1 MKKGKRTL
9 ALLLVMILAFGM
21 TPAVIAS
28 APMPISAPAP
38 DVPVDQIA
46 VTTGEI
52 LINGVQINAPRP
64 SVKDGVI
71 LLPIRQ
77 IAEALD
83 LAVTWQGNDR
93 SVTIGDAYVL
103 WIGKPQLSSDGGLTT
118 REFGP
123 APEIIDGRTYVPISF
138 FNFGLTGFSAS
149 VEDGKVVVN
158 AIDGTSAASVTITD
172 IANRS
177 VTLPK
182 PATKLVGTHN
192 PTLNIAIIL
201 GGGGKYLVGFGNKN
215 MAGNLYQYVYPEL
228 ADDVPQVGMGR
239 NVNIESCLAVGAD
252 LAILPQRFADEANVF
267 ENVGI
272 PAAVILPNN
281 ESFETIKTS
290 ITLLGTL
297 LGEDNRAKEIN
308 AYFDGKINAAKEIAG
323 KADAQVKAIYLGS
336 SSQLSVANGA
346 MLQSLMLETAGAV
359 NVAKDVA
366 GSGGF
371 IDVSV
376 EEIIGWNP
384 EIIYIPA
391 YASYT
396 VEDIL
401 SDAAWSSIQAV
412 KDKKVFIFP
421 SALEP
426 WDYPTPS
433 TSMGLMWLISNLY
446 PELYSMDQVLDDAN
460 EYYELVYGQR
470 FTVEQLGLR

>member
-1 MKKGKRTL
+1 
-9 ALLLVMILAFGM
+9 ALG
-21 TPAVIAS
+21 
-28 APMPISAPAP
+28 
-38 DVPVDQIA
+38 
-46 VTTGEI
+46 
-52 LINGVQINAPRP
+52 
-64 SVKDGVI
+64 
-71 LLPIRQ
+71 
-77 IAEALD
+77 LD
-83 LAVTWQGNDR
+83 VTWKGNDR
-93 SVTIGDAYVL
+93 SVTIGDTYVL
-103 WIGKPQLSSDGGLTT
+103 WIGKPQISTDGGLST

-149 VEDGKVVVN
+149 VVDGKVIVN
-158 AIDGTSAASVTITD
+158 TAGASGTSVTITD
-172 IANRS
+172 IVNRS

-228 ADDVPQVGMGR
+228 ANDVPQIGMGR
-239 NVNIESCLAVGAD
+239 NVNIESCIAVGAD
-252 LAILPQRFADEANVF
+252 LAILPQRFADEASVF
-267 ENVGI
+267 ENAGI

-281 ESFETIKTS
+281 ESFETIKSS

-297 LGEDNRAKEIN
+297 LGEDKRAAEIN

-323 KADAQVKAIYLGS
+323 KAGSQAKAIYLGS
-336 SSQLSVANGA
+336 SSKLSVANGA
-346 MLQSLMLETAGAV
+346 MLQSLMMETAGAI

-366 GSGGF
+366 GSGDF
-371 IDVSV
+371 IEVSV

-384 EIIYIPA
+384 DIIYIPA

-401 SDAAWSSIQAV
+401 TDAAWSSIQAV
-412 KDKKVFIFP
+412 KDKKVFVFP

-433 TSMGLMWLISNLY
+433 TSMGLMWLINNLY
-446 PELYSMDQVLDDAN
+446 PELYSMDQVLNDAN

-470 FTVEQLGLR
+470 FTAEQLGLSVK